1 MTQQTIDLDVNPSDE
16 TISAHL
22 KQTMQRADIKDQ
34 PDTFLEEATGNPPRA
49 ASMGCHNTGIHHV
62 GLRATNPA
70 ASAEFYRDI
79 LGMEIVGGSAPD
91 HPIGATAFFEQPSRS
106 RVTRNRL
113 IRQPRFRPRRL
124 QGLVTR
130 RVAILLLSRR
140 SEEYPDQVPGQPR
153 GVIRL

>member
-1 MTQQTIDLDVNPSDE
+1 MIQQTIDVVFNPSDE
-16 TISAHL
+16 IISQDL
-22 KQTMQRADIKDQ
+22 KQTMHRAGVADELQLACK
-34 PDTFLEEATGNPPRA
+34 PPIEGTI
-49 ASMGCHNTGIHHV
+49 GCRNTGIHHV

-130 RVAILLLSRR
+130 RVAILLLTRR

-153 GVIRL
+153 GVIRLLFR